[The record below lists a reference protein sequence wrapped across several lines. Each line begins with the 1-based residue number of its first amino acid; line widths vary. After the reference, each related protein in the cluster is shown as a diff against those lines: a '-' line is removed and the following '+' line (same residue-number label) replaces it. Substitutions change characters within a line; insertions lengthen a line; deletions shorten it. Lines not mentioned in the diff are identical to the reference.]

1 MQGELS
7 VTDMQL
13 KVSWFNANVG
23 AVRGDTPEIR
33 DAELRARLILEEA
46 VETVTAMVGSE
57 KAWKMLDGAA
67 SDADDLDYETG
78 GVQPDMVEAI
88 DGLCDLLY
96 VAFGAFDAFGI
107 DAEPFFHL
115 VHEANMTKLSG
126 PKDANGKQ
134 LKPPGFVPPQER
146 IRELLAKLSAK

>member
-46 VETVTAMVGSE
+46 VETACAMVGHSRGCDLVFE
-57 KAWKMLDGAA
+57 AYQGTFKLDWVHA
-67 SDADDLDYETG
+67 
-78 GVQPDMVEAI
+78 DMVEAI

-96 VAFGAFDAFGI
+96 VVFGAFDAFGI

-134 LKPPGFVPPQER
+134 LKPPGFLPPQER

>member
-1 MQGELS
+1 M
-7 VTDMQL
+7 TDMQL

-33 DAELRARLILEEA
+33 DAELRARLIIEEA
-46 VETVTAMVGSE
+46 CETAVGMLGTM
-57 KAWKMLDGAA
+57 KASSMIYDAFDYHWKAHKEDPHG
-67 SDADDLDYETG
+67 
-78 GVQPDMVEAI
+78 PDMVEAI

-96 VAFGAFDAFGI
+96 VVFGAFDAFGI

-115 VHEANMTKLSG
+115 VHEANMTKLNG

-146 IRELLAKLSAK
+146 IRELLAKLSGNNGEK